1 MAGVLILL
9 AGLPLLLGALRPDAL
24 PGTTLLGVDVGGLD
38 RPELDAAV
46 ERIADDRGA
55 DPIRVERGLAE
66 GRDSGEATT
75 IETTAADIG
84 YAIDV
89 ELTVAV
95 IRSQGRHANPFD
107 ALADH
112 WRSWREGIVVDPVE
126 GVDQDRLAQWADAT
140 AQELGVSVIEG
151 DVSLDGVEVVRT
163 DPEAGILVD
172 ADRLAADAGAA
183 AVQGGEATITAV
195 VEPLEPETTTQAV
208 AEAVALL
215 EAGIDGPVRLERDDA
230 AIELTAEQLADV
242 LTVQRDGGDF
252 TVSASADTLEAM
264 IDDDTRQAVEREPVD
279 AEIYLSGG
287 EVVIDESTDGFAF
300 DPEAA
305 ARQIEAITRGEQDRT
320 ATLDG
325 EVLQPARST
334 QDAEDLGIVE
344 EVSSFTTEY
353 APGESRVTNI
363 QRIADLVGGQ
373 VLEPGDTFSVN
384 DHVGERTAD
393 RGFVEGG
400 AILRGEFVEQ
410 IGGGVSQFATTM
422 YNAAYFGGYEIVE
435 HQAHSYYIDRYP
447 AGREATLNYPT
458 IDLKIRNNSPH
469 GLLVDTSH
477 TDSSVTVS
485 MWGTPWVE
493 VDSIAGDPTR
503 IRSGEVRDGFDITV
517 TRVLRFPDG
526 REVREPQFTRYLPEN
541 LPDE

>member
-1 MAGVLILL
+1 MTVGLIIL

-55 DPIRVERGLAE
+55 DTIRVERGLVD
-66 GRDSGEATT
+66 GRHSGEGTT
-75 IETTAADIG
+75 SETTAAGVG
-84 YAIDV
+84 YSIDV
-89 ELTVAV
+89 DLTVAI

-126 GVDQDRLAQWADAT
+126 GVDQDRLTRWADAT
-140 AQELGVSVIEG
+140 AQQLAVEVIEG
-151 DVSLDGVEVVRT
+151 DVTIDGVEVVRT
-163 DPEAGILVD
+163 DPEPGILVD

-183 AVQGGEATITAV
+183 AMQGGEATVTAV
-195 VEPLEPETTTQAV
+195 LEPVEPEATTQAV
-208 AEAVALL
+208 DEAVELL
-215 EAGIDGPVRLERDDA
+215 ERGIDGPVRLERFDA
-230 AIELTAEQLADV
+230 AVELTAEQLADV
-242 LTVQRDGGDF
+242 LTVERDGGEF
-252 TVSASADTLEAM
+252 IVSASADALDAM
-264 IDDDTRQAVEREPVD
+264 IDEDTRQAVGREPVD
-279 AEIYLSGG
+279 AEFSLQDG
-287 EVVIDESTDGFAF
+287 EVVVDESADGFAF
-300 DPEAA
+300 DAEAA
-305 ARQIEAITRGEQDRT
+305 AQQVVAVARGEEGRT

-334 QDAEDLGIVE
+334 QDAEDLGVVE
-344 EVSSFTTEY
+344 EVSSFTTEF
-353 APGESRVTNI
+353 APGQSRVTNI
-363 QRIADLVGGQ
+363 QRIADLVAGQ

-384 DHVGERTAD
+384 DHVGERIEE
-393 RGFVEGG
+393 RGFVGGG

-447 AGREATLNYPT
+447 AGREATLDYPT
-458 IDLKIRNNSPH
+458 IDLKVLNNSPH
-469 GLLVDTSH
+469 GLLIDTSH

-493 VDSIAGDPTR
+493 VESIAGDRTR
-503 IRSGEVRDGFDITV
+503 IRRGEVRDGFDVTV
-517 TRVLRFPDG
+517 SRVLRFPDG
-526 REVREPQFTRYLPEN
+526 REEREPQFTRYLPEN
-541 LPDE
+541 QPTE

>member
-1 MAGVLILL
+1 MAGVLIVF
-9 AGLPLLLGALRPDAL
+9 AGLSLLLSALRPDAL

-46 ERIADDRGA
+46 ERIADDRAA
-55 DPIRVERGLAE
+55 DPIRVERGLVD
-66 GRDSGEATT
+66 GRDSGEGTT
-75 IETTAADIG
+75 LEATAADVG

-89 ELTVAV
+89 DLTVAV
-95 IRSQGRHANPFD
+95 IRSRGRQANPFD

-126 GVDQDRLAQWADAT
+126 GVDQDRLTQWAGAT
-140 AQELGVSVIEG
+140 AQELDVEVIEG
-151 DVSLDGVEVVRT
+151 DVAVDGVEVVRT
-163 DPEAGILVD
+163 DPAPGIVVD

-183 AVQGGEATITAV
+183 AMQRGEATITAV
-195 VEPLEPETTTQAV
+195 VEPVEPETTTHAV
-208 AEAVALL
+208 DEAVALL
-215 EAGIDGPVRLERDDA
+215 ERGIDGPVRLERYDA

-242 LTVQRDGGDF
+242 LTIERDGGDF
-252 TVSASADTLEAM
+252 TVSASADTLDAM
-264 IDDDTRQAVEREPVD
+264 IDDAARQAVEREPVD
-279 AEIYLSGG
+279 AEIYLSDG

-300 DPEAA
+300 DPQAA
-305 ARQIEAITRGEQDRT
+305 AEQIEAVARGEEDRT

-325 EVLQPARST
+325 EVLRAARST

-344 EVSSFTTEY
+344 EVSSFTTEF
-353 APGESRVTNI
+353 APGQSRVTNI
-363 QRIADLVGGQ
+363 RLIADLVAGQ
-373 VLEPGDTFSVN
+373 MLEPGDTFSVN
-384 DHVGERTAD
+384 EHVGERTEE
-393 RGFVEGG
+393 RGFVGGG
-400 AILRGEFVEQ
+400 AILRGEFVDQ

-469 GLLVDTSH
+469 GLLIDTSH

-493 VDSIAGDPTR
+493 VESIAGERTR

-526 REVREPQFTRYLPEN
+526 REEREPQFTRYLPEDR
-541 LPDE
+541 PDG